1 VFTTPRL
8 LAIVVVAI
16 TCSSGTSRSSI
27 EYEASAGWNV
37 GDEGYSL
44 KQEFSPPVIA
54 NFGG

>member
-1 VFTTPRL
+1 
-8 LAIVVVAI
+8 VVAI